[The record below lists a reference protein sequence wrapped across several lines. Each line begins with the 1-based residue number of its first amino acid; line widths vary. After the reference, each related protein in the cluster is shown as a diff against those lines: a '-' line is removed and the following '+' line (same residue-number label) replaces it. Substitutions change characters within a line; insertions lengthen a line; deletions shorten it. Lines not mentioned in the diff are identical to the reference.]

1 MRFSELPLSP
11 AVQSALEAMGFEQAT
26 PVQAETIPLLLAGRD
41 IVAQAQTGTGKT
53 AAFGIPLVEAAR
65 AGRRG
70 LVLCPTRELAQQV
83 QRELQAIA
91 KGSPADVVCLIG
103 GASFGEQV
111 RALRHHPDAILVA
124 TPGRVVDHLGRGTL
138 DLSAMA
144 ILVLDEADEMLSMG
158 FQDDLEAIVAA
169 LPTPRQTLL
178 FSATVSPDI
187 ERLARKALTDPVTV
201 RAGARGAT
209 AASVAQLYAVVPARE
224 RAEAI
229 RRILAVE
236 SPKAA
241 LLFCRTRDRVE
252 ELGAQLKAL
261 APEVLHGGMD
271 QRVRDAA
278 MARVRAGRT
287 RLLIAT
293 DVAARGLDVE
303 DIELVLHDEP
313 AADVDTYV
321 HRIGRTGRAG
331 RSGRSILLLPP
342 SGERR
347 LRMVERVA
355 GRMEFYRVPTDEA
368 MAAAQA
374 KRVVADLAAVEPG
387 PGAQAILA
395 QAEQD
400 GMDVRAI
407 ALRALERLLGPPA
420 KGATPAAAPS
430 LGGEPEP
437 AGSGTIALSLKVGAM
452 DGLRPGDILG
462 MLINEGGLRA
472 DQIGRI
478 DILPQI
484 SMVEVPEAEST
495 RLVGALH
502 RAQFRTRRVLPRPAP
517 DWNFKANR
525 R

>member
-1 MRFSELPLSP
+1 MHFSELPLSP
-11 AVQSALEAMGFEQAT
+11 AVQSALEAMGFEEAT
-26 PVQAETIPLLLAGRD
+26 PVQAETIPLLLSGRD
-41 IVAQAQTGTGKT
+41 LVAQAQTGTGKT

-65 AGRRG
+65 NGRRG

-111 RALRHHPDAILVA
+111 RSLKHHPDAILVA
-124 TPGRVVDHLGRGTL
+124 TPGRIVDHLGRGTL
-138 DLSAMA
+138 DIGA
-144 ILVLDEADEMLSMG
+144 ITLLVLDEADEMLSMG

-178 FSATVSPDI
+178 FSATISPDI
-187 ERLARKALTDPVTV
+187 ERLAKKAMTDPAIV
-201 RAGARGAT
+201 RSGAKGA
-209 AASVAQLYAVVPARE
+209 AAAAVEQLYAVVAARE
-224 RAEAI
+224 RTDAI

-236 SPKAA
+236 QPKAA
-241 LLFCRTRDRVE
+241 LLFCRTRERVE
-252 ELGAQLKAL
+252 TLGGELKSLS
-261 APEVLHGGMD
+261 PEVLHGGME

-278 MARVRAGRT
+278 MQRLRAGRT
-287 RLLIAT
+287 KLLIAT

-303 DIELVLHDEP
+303 EIELVLHDEA
-313 AADVDTYV
+313 AADVDTYI

-331 RSGRSILLLPP
+331 RSGRSILFLPP

-347 LRMVERVA
+347 LRSVERVA
-355 GRMEFYRVPTDEA
+355 GRIAHYKVPTDEA

-374 KRVVADLAAVEPG
+374 KRVLADLATAEPG
-387 PGAQAILA
+387 PAATAVLA
-395 QAEQD
+395 EAERTGLD
-400 GMDVRAI
+400 LRVV
-407 ALRALERLLGPPA
+407 ALRALQRLLGAPA
-420 KGATPAAAPS
+420 PSAAATGGAP
-430 LGGEPEP
+430 GEPEP
-437 AGSGTIALSLKVGAM
+437 SGGTIALSLKVGAV
-452 DGLRPGDILG
+452 DGFRSGDVLG

-484 SMVEVPEAEST
+484 TMVEVPDAEAT

-502 RAQFRTRRVLPRPAP
+502 RAQFRTRRVMPRPAP
-517 DWNFKANR
+517 DWQFKPGR